1 MKVRGAIAATMLSC
15 IAGASISGQGRFR
28 TLTIGEAVNEAIERN
43 LGLLA
48 ERANLSVAEAAVVTA
63 RLRPNPVLSG
73 GADSLDWLGT
83 GFSEIN
89 NAGPPQYAVRV
100 DVPFER
106 AGKRELRIALAEH
119 TKQVAEAQIA
129 DALRRITLD
138 VILASIDVLEAK
150 AKLRLGE
157 DTLQSFERLVQ
168 LNERRLTS
176 GAIPQLEVSR
186 SRVAMLQYRGNV
198 RSAQLAL
205 TQARLKLLP
214 LLGRKPDDDPV
225 DIDDRL
231 APPPL
236 PIAADLGAL
245 QRYAR
250 FTRPDL
256 VAARREQART
266 QADLRLQIA
275 QGTVDYTLGAEYR
288 RQQGVNGR
296 GNLLGLFFS
305 VPLPIFNRN
314 QGEIVRAE
322 AEADKAARSLTA
334 LETEVA
340 GQVASAYAEFSASRQ
355 LLDEIERDLLEPTDQ
370 ARAATAYVYQA
381 GATSLLDVLDAQ
393 RAYNDTMETYYSAQA
408 AYRRAQARLT
418 LAVGTETAQ

>member
-1 MKVRGAIAATMLSC
+1 MKFRASIVATMLWCIAAT
-15 IAGASISGQGRFR
+15 SISGQSGFR
-28 TLTIGEAVNEAIERN
+28 TLTIEEAVNEAVHRN

-48 ERANLSVAEAAVVTA
+48 ARADLSVAEAALVTA

-83 GFSEIN
+83 GFN
-89 NAGPPQYAVRV
+89 ALNAAGPPQYAVRV

-106 AGKRELRIALAEH
+106 AGKRELRAHVAER
-119 TKQVAEAQIA
+119 TKRIAEAQVA
-129 DALRRITLD
+129 DAVRRLTLD
-138 VILASIDVLEAK
+138 VVLASIDVLEAK
-150 AKLRLGE
+150 AKLHLAD

-198 RSAQLAL
+198 RNAQLAL

-214 LLGRKPDDDPV
+214 LVGKKPDEEPI

-231 APPPL
+231 AL
-236 PIAADLGAL
+236 PRSAIAGNVNLL
-245 QRYAR
+245 QQSAR
-250 FTRPDL
+250 STRPDL
-256 VAARREQART
+256 LAARDEQART
-266 QADLRLQIA
+266 QADLRLQLA
-275 QGTVDYTLGAEYR
+275 QGKVDYTLGAEYR

-296 GNLLGLFFS
+296 GNMLGLFFS
-305 VPLPIFNRN
+305 VPLPLFNRN

-322 AEADKAARSLTA
+322 AEVEKATRSLTA
-334 LETEVA
+334 LETDVA
-340 GQVASAYAEFSASRQ
+340 GQVASAYAEFTASRQ
-355 LLDEIERDLLEPTDQ
+355 LLEEIERDLLEPTDQ
-370 ARAATAYVYQA
+370 ARTGTAYVYQA

-418 LAVGTETAQ
+418 LAIGTETAQ